1 MSAKQHEARNEKCED
16 IDAYLKITQLLLP
29 YIANRLSP
37 TSCIKPGL
45 KAGYI
50 YLEVSGPFYE
60 DFAFILATLPASDSD
75 V

>member
-37 TSCIKPGL
+37 IKG
-45 KAGYI
+45 AGYI
-50 YLEVSGPFYE
+50 FSENVSGPFI
-60 DFAFILATLPASDSD
+60 FAVIIFLISNR
-75 V
+75 